1 MPSLAEAS
9 SFSGKVDEIFLVIT
23 GISLA
28 VLFMITFLLIYFSV
42 RYSRRRNPVPV
53 DIEGNF
59 WLEVAWTVT
68 PLVLFLGMFYFG
80 WTNFYYMRNAP
91 ANAMVIEVT
100 ARQWAWSFKYPNGKQ
115 TEDLYLAL
123 NRPFRFNLH
132 SLDVIHGFYIPA
144 FRIKEDVVPGKE
156 NHAWV
161 QPSLLGAFDLQC
173 TVICGPGH
181 AKMLAKVYVVPV
193 RDFEEWYFGGEDAPL
208 PKFAG
213 RAKPAASSESAGFAV
228 LQDKGCLSCH
238 STDGSPHVGPT
249 FLGLFGSRVVLV
261 SGAHEREVVVD
272 EALARKAITEPGKET
287 IKGYP
292 PTMPKVALTARELD
306 QIVDYL
312 KSLRDDEHR

>member
-1 MPSLAEAS
+1 
-9 SFSGKVDEIFLVIT
+9 
-23 GISLA
+23 
-28 VLFMITFLLIYFSV
+28 MITFLLIYFSV

-59 WLEVAWTVT
+59 WLEVGWTLT

-80 WTNFYYMRNAP
+80 WTNFRYMRNAP
-91 ANAMVIEVT
+91 ADAMVIEVT

-123 NRPFRFNLH
+123 NRPFTFQLR

-181 AKMLAKVYVVPV
+181 AKMLAKVYVVPEA
-193 RDFEEWYFGGEDAPL
+193 DFKAWYFGGEDAPL
-208 PKFAG
+208 PNFAVP
-213 RAKPAASSESAGFAV
+213 AKSAGDRESAGLDV
-228 LQDKGCLSCH
+228 LQAKSCLDCH
-238 STDGSPHVGPT
+238 STDGSPDVGPS
-249 FLGLFGSRVVLV
+249 FLGLFGSRTVLV
-261 SGAHEREVVVD
+261 SGSHEREAVVD
-272 EALARKAITEPGKET
+272 EALLRRSIAQPGEE
-287 IKGYP
+287 IVKGYP
-292 PTMPKVALTARELD
+292 PTMPKVALTAGDLD
-306 QIVDYL
+306 QIVEYL
-312 KSLRDDEHR
+312 ESLRDGERR